1 MVYEVTLRY
10 SDGTTEVVPYN
21 KFPENNLSLV
31 IGADSAT
38 ATDLP
43 TKLTLDNNNQT
54 VYVKYSG
61 TDTNDGNP
69 NYQAID
75 TITVANAK
83 ITTAQV
89 SVTYP
94 KPGGTPDTVATV
106 P

>member
-1 MVYEVTLRY
+1 M
-10 SDGTTEVVPYN
+10 
-21 KFPENNLSLV
+21 V

-69 NYQAID
+69 KYQAID

-94 KPGGTPDTVATV
+94 KPGETPDTVATV
-106 P
+106 PSDANYTA